1 MPCLWTRQS
10 VTAFNQSLSFDTSR
24 VTTMAYMFQVRS
36 ALPMPPSH
44 RLVSPCSAATFTPSP
59 PARLPPSQHTSLWTR
74 QSAQAYN
81 QPLSFNTS
89 RVTSMDYMFGVRSA
103 PAHATH
109 SPVGPMLRVT

>member
-1 MPCLWTRQS
+1 MPCLCTRQN
-10 VTAFNQSLSFDTSR
+10 AQAYNQSLSLDTSS
-24 VTTMAYMFQVRS
+24 VTSMRYMFQVRS

-89 RVTSMDYMFGVRSA
+89 RVTSMNYMFYVRSA

-109 SPVGPMLRVT
+109 SPVGPTPRVT